1 MNVSN
6 VGSSANPYQANST
19 GGFRQ
24 QMQDFKGLS
33 NALQTGDLSS
43 AQSAFTT
50 LQNDLQS
57 SQTNGKSSPLLDP
70 NTQVGKD
77 FKAVQDALKSGDVK
91 GAQDAFATL
100 KQDFR
105 GTQKAGGHPHRH
117 QVYNDGDADD
127 GGSGSTGNANNA
139 STPAPG
145 STLNVTA

>member
-105 GTQKAGGHPHRH
+105 GTQKAGGHHHRH
-117 QVYNDGDADD
+117 KVDNDGDA
-127 GGSGSTGNANNA
+127 GSTGNANNA
-139 STPAPG
+139 STPAPAPG